1 MNWTSFIQTF
11 SMGFVCLKDER
22 PRCQNPE
29 GREMENL
36 RGNDRMEV
44 TILSNERFC
53 QAHRVVKQTHLQE
66 CNKEYWPSIVK
77 TTARLLRQEV
87 GTKWD
92 KDLLFS
98 VWCSLNGVFSRER
111 LHSDTPQ
118 ESKQSELFVTS

>member
-11 SMGFVCLKDER
+11 SMGFVCLEDER

-44 TILSNERFC
+44 TILSIERSC
-53 QAHRVVKQTHLQE
+53 QAHRVVKQTYLQE
-66 CNKEYWPSIVK
+66 CNEEYWQSIVK
-77 TTARLLRQEV
+77 ITARLLRQEV

-98 VWCSLNGVFSRER
+98 VWCSLNGVLSRER
-111 LHSDTPQ
+111 LHGETPQ
-118 ESKQSELFVTS
+118 ESKQSELFVIS